1 MWFLKFIWI
10 MIHFI
15 KVINSDIL
23 IKLVVI
29 TQMLILKIDDVWE
42 TKRTNHN
49 PTFIKTFS

>member
-15 KVINSDIL
+15 KVINSNIL

-29 TQMLILKIDDVWE
+29 TQMLILKIDDV
-42 TKRTNHN
+42 
-49 PTFIKTFS
+49 